1 MTRRVLLL
9 EPPYKNKYPPINL
22 MKLATYYREICKD
35 DVRFFKGELSE
46 LAAQLL
52 LEEFFEAG
60 VAPVEINLFAEES
73 PPVET
78 FRPHSAELLEFI
90 KTGKNSIFDAVENLR
105 DTQLELNL
113 RYLHRRFKAKNYPKF
128 DVICVATLFTFEW
141 KKTISAINS
150 VKKFL
155 APNGKIHVGGV
166 AATLV
171 PDAIEAETGI
181 TPHKGLLDN
190 PNDLDATGHEIIDT
204 LPLDY
209 SILDEIDYR
218 YPAADAY
225 FGYTTRGCIRNCN
238 FCAVSTLEPVYKNFV
253 SIRAQLRRTEDKFG
267 AKRNLLLL
275 DNNVLASDRFDE
287 IIDEIKACG
296 FAKGA
301 TFTPPSEYA
310 VTVKNL
316 RAGFNERACVR
327 KILRLYDKLAKRLP
341 DKLAETFNA
350 QRKNICT
357 GTEILAFDDTAAP
370 LFEKY
375 LRRTEVARY
384 VDFNQGL
391 DARLLT
397 EEKMAR
403 LAEINIRPMRI
414 AFDHVEQRE
423 IYEHAI
429 RLAAKYGIC
438 NLSNYILY
446 NFLDT
451 PDDLYRRL
459 KINVDLCEELG
470 VSIYSFPMK
479 YHPIT
484 DPKYFRNREYIGAHW
499 NRKFIRAV
507 QAILNATQGKVG
519 RGTKFFEA
527 AFGENLDAFHDL
539 LWMPEAL
546 IIHRHK
552 YSNLAQDWHEKFYA
566 LNETELDAAKKIIVQ
581 NKFSDEDIS
590 AATGA
595 TFDVLKFYQITRD
608 KNSR

>member
-9 EPPYKNKYPPINL
+9 EPPYQNKYPPMNL
-22 MKLATYYREICKD
+22 MKLATYYREICGD
-35 DVRFFKGELSE
+35 DVRFFKGDLREF
-46 LAAQLL
+46 AAQLL
-52 LEEFFEAG
+52 LEEFFDDSA
-60 VAPVEINLFAEES
+60 APVEINLFAEFS
-73 PPVET
+73 PPAET
-78 FRPHSAELLEFI
+78 FRPCAAELLEFI
-90 KTGKNSIFDAVENLR
+90 KTGRNSIFDGIPNLR
-105 DTQLELNL
+105 DTQSEMNL
-113 RYLHRRFKAKNYPKF
+113 RYLHRRFKVKNYPKF

-141 KKTISAINS
+141 KKTIDTINS
-150 VKKFL
+150 AKKFL
-155 APNGKIHVGGV
+155 AYDGKIYVGGV

-171 PDAIEAETGI
+171 PAAIQAETGV
-181 TPHKGLLDN
+181 TPHTGLLDK
-190 PNDLDATGHEIIDT
+190 PNDLDATNHEIIDT

-225 FGYTTRGCIRNCN
+225 FGYTTRGCIRKCS
-238 FCAVSTLEPVYKNFV
+238 FCAVTTLEPVYKNFV
-253 SIRAQLRRTEDKFG
+253 SIRAQLQLTEEKFG
-267 AKRNLLLL
+267 AKKNLLLL

-287 IIDEIKACG
+287 VIDEIKACG

-301 TFTPPSEYA
+301 TFTPPDEYA
-310 VTVKNL
+310 VAVKNL
-316 RAGFNERACVR
+316 RAGFNGRAYVR
-327 KILRLYDKLAKRLP
+327 KILRLYDKLATRLP
-341 DKLAETFNA
+341 EKVAETFNA
-350 QRKNICT
+350 ARSKIFTRQD
-357 GTEILAFDDTAAP
+357 ILNFDETAAP

-375 LRRTEVARY
+375 LRRSEVARY

-403 LAEINIRPMRI
+403 LAEINLRPMRI

-423 IYEHAI
+423 IYERAV
-429 RLAAKYGIC
+429 RLAAKYGIHD
-438 NLSNYILY
+438 LSNYILY
-446 NFLDT
+446 NYEDA
-451 PDDLYRRL
+451 PDDLYIRL
-459 KINVDLCEELG
+459 RINVDLCDELG

-484 DPKYFRNREYIGAHW
+484 DPKYFRNREYIGARW

-527 AFGENLDAFHDL
+527 AFGETLDDFHDL

-546 IIHRHK
+546 IIHRQK
-552 YSNLAQDWHEKFYA
+552 YSDLAQDWRRKFYA
-566 LNETELDAAKKIIVQ
+566 LPAADFDAAKKIIAQ

-590 AATGA
+590 AANSDA
-595 TFDVLKFYQITRD
+595 ARDVLKFYQITRD
-608 KNSR
+608 KN

>member
-9 EPPYKNKYPPINL
+9 EPPYQNKYPPMNL
-22 MKLATYYREICKD
+22 MKLATYYREICGD
-35 DVRFFKGELSE
+35 DVRFFKGDLREF
-46 LAAQLL
+46 AAQLL
-52 LEEFFEAG
+52 LEEFFESR
-60 VAPVEINLFAEES
+60 VLPVEINMFVEES
-73 PPVET
+73 PPAET

-90 KTGKNSIFDAVENLR
+90 KTGRNSIFDGIPNLR
-105 DTQLELNL
+105 ETKSEYNL
-113 RYLHRRFKAKNYPKF
+113 RYQHSRFKARNYPKF

-141 KKTISAINS
+141 KKTIDTINS
-150 VKKFL
+150 AKKFL
-155 APNGKIHVGGV
+155 ATGGKIYVGGV

-171 PDAIEAETGI
+171 PDAIEAETGVK
-181 TPHKGLLDN
+181 PHKGLLDS

-225 FGYTTRGCIRNCN
+225 FGYTTRGCIRKCS
-238 FCAVSTLEPVYKNFV
+238 FCAVTTLEPVYKNFV
-253 SIRAQLRRTEDKFG
+253 SIRDQLQRTEEKFG

-275 DNNVLASDRFDE
+275 DNNVLASDRFGE

-296 FAKGA
+296 FAKGS
-301 TFTPPSEYA
+301 TFTPPNEYA
-310 VTVKNL
+310 VAVKNL
-316 RAGFNERACVR
+316 RAGYNDRACVK
-327 KILRLYDKLAKRLP
+327 KILSLYDKLASRLP
-341 DKLAETFNA
+341 EKIAETFNV
-350 QRKNICT
+350 QREKIFT
-357 GTEILAFDDTAAP
+357 KAEILDFDETAAP

-375 LRRTEVARY
+375 LRRAEISRY

-423 IYEHAI
+423 IYERAI
-429 RLAAKYGIC
+429 RLAAKYGIHD
-438 NLSNYILY
+438 LSNYILY
-446 NFLDT
+446 NFEDA
-451 PDDLYRRL
+451 PEDLYRRL
-459 KINVDLCEELG
+459 RINVDLCDELG

-484 DPKYFRNREYIGAHW
+484 DPKYFRNREYIGRHW

-527 AFGENLDAFHDL
+527 AFGETLEEFHDL

-546 IIHRHK
+546 IIHRQK
-552 YSNLAQDWHEKFYA
+552 YSGIAQDWRRKFYA
-566 LNETELDAAKKIIVQ
+566 LADSELAAAKEIIVQ
-581 NKFSDEDIS
+581 NKFSDADIS

-595 TFDVLKFYQITRD
+595 VFDVLKFYQITRD
-608 KNSR
+608 KN

>member
-9 EPPYKNKYPPINL
+9 EPPYQNKYPPMNL
-22 MKLATYYREICKD
+22 MKLATYYREICGD
-35 DVRFFKGELSE
+35 DVRFFKGDLREF
-46 LAAQLL
+46 AAQLL
-52 LEEFFEAG
+52 LEEFFESDA
-60 VAPVEINLFAEES
+60 APVEINLFTEES
-73 PPVET
+73 PPAET

-90 KTGKNSIFDAVENLR
+90 KTGRNSIFDGIPNLR
-105 DTQLELNL
+105 DTQSELNL
-113 RYLHRRFKAKNYPKF
+113 RYLHRRFKVKSYPKF

-141 KKTISAINS
+141 KKTVSAINS
-150 VKKFL
+150 AKKFL
-155 APNGKIHVGGV
+155 AAGGKICVGGV

-171 PDAIEAETGI
+171 PDAIKAETGV
-181 TPHKGLLDN
+181 TPHIGLLDS
-190 PNDLDATGHEIIDT
+190 PDDLDATSHEIIDT

-225 FGYTTRGCIRNCN
+225 FGYTTRGCIRKCS
-238 FCAVSTLEPVYKNFV
+238 FCAVTTLEPVYKNFV
-253 SIRAQLRRTEDKFG
+253 SIRAQLQRTEEKFG
-267 AKRNLLLL
+267 ARRNLLLL
-275 DNNVLASDRFDE
+275 DNNVLASERFGE

-310 VTVKNL
+310 VAIKNL
-316 RAGFNERACVR
+316 RAGYNDRACVK
-327 KILRLYDKLAKRLP
+327 KILSLYEKLARRLP
-341 DKLAETFNA
+341 EKIAETFNA
-350 QRKNICT
+350 QRRKIFT
-357 GTEILAFDDTAAP
+357 KPDILNFDENAAP

-375 LRRTEVARY
+375 LRRAEISRY

-397 EEKMAR
+397 EDKMAR

-414 AFDHVEQRE
+414 AFDHVEQRK
-423 IYEHAI
+423 IYERAI
-429 RLAAKYGIC
+429 RLAAQYGIHD
-438 NLSNYILY
+438 LSNYILY
-446 NFLDT
+446 NFEDA

-459 KINVDLCEELG
+459 RINVDLCDELG

-484 DPKYFRNREYIGAHW
+484 DTKYFRNREYIGRHW

-527 AFGENLDAFHDL
+527 AFGETLDEFYDL

-546 IIHRHK
+546 IIHRQK
-552 YSNLAQDWHEKFYA
+552 YSGIAQDWRSKFHA
-566 LNETELDAAKKIIVQ
+566 LADSELAAAKEIIVQ
-581 NKFSDEDIS
+581 NKFSDADIS
-590 AATGA
+590 GATGA
-595 TFDVLKFYQITRD
+595 VFDVLKFYQITRD
-608 KNSR
+608 KN